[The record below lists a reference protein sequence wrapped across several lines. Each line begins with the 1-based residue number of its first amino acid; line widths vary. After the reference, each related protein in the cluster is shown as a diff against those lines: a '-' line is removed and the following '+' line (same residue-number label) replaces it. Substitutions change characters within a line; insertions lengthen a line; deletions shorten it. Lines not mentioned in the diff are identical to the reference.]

1 MTDTDRR
8 TFLSALGAA
17 TTAAALPRAWSE
29 EPNQRGSDY
38 TLAAYYFGNYHIDP
52 RNEAAH
58 GPGWTEW
65 RIVQQARPRFTGHAQ
80 PKSPLWGY
88 EDESDPTVFERKIR
102 AASNAGLAAF
112 IFDWYWY
119 NDGPFLQGAL
129 EKGYLAAA
137 NRDELKFAIMWANH
151 NWLDIHPAKLTAPG
165 HLQFPGA
172 VTIDTFRRMTDH
184 IVSAYFSVPS
194 YWKID
199 NCPYFSI
206 YELYRFVEGMGG
218 VHEAANALQ
227 EFREKTKAAGFRDL
241 HINAITWGVE
251 QPPSLTDAYD
261 AKGASNGKSLLEDLQ
276 IDSTTSYV
284 WIHHAK
290 MNSFPVTQYEELAQG
305 YYQYR
310 SCAAARFGKPYFP
323 NVSMGW
329 DSSPR
334 ACQADIYVEKEYPF
348 LPVVQ
353 GNTPEAFAD
362 ALRSAKTFLDE
373 TPELQHKILTI
384 NSWNEWTEGSYLEP
398 DTQTKYEY
406 LDQIKKVFPR
416 PKRS

>member
-1 MTDTDRR
+1 MTDKDRR
-8 TFLSALGAA
+8 AFLGTLGATA
-17 TTAAALPRAWSE
+17 AAAALPRARSE
-29 EPNQRGSDY
+29 KPDQRASDY

-65 RIVQQARPRFTGHAQ
+65 RLVQQARPRFAGHAQ
-80 PKSPLWGY
+80 PKTPLWGY
-88 EDESDPTVFERKIR
+88 EDESDPTVFERKIK
-102 AASNAGLAAF
+102 AASNAGLSAF

-129 EKGYLAAA
+129 EQGYLGAA
-137 NRDELKFAIMWANH
+137 NKDELKFAIMWANH
-151 NWLDIHPAKLTAPG
+151 DWLDIHPAKLTAPG

-172 VTIDTFRRMTDH
+172 VTIDTFRRLTDH
-184 IVSAYFSVPS
+184 IVGTYFSVPS
-194 YWKID
+194 YWSID
-199 NCPYFSI
+199 RCPYFSI
-206 YELYRFVEGMGG
+206 YELYKFVDCMGG
-218 VHEAANALQ
+218 VREAANALQ
-227 EFREKTKAAGFRDL
+227 EFRKKTRAAGFRDL
-241 HINAITWGVE
+241 HINAVSWGVE
-251 QPPSLTDAYD
+251 RPPEPTDASD
-261 AKGASNGKSLLEDLQ
+261 IRNSSNIKGVLDDLQ

-290 MNSFPVTQYEELAQG
+290 MNNFPVTQYESLAQG

-310 SCAAARFGKPYFP
+310 ASAADRLGRPYFP

-334 ACQADIYVEKEYPF
+334 ACQSDIYIEKEYPF

-353 GNTPEAFAD
+353 GNTPEAFGG
-362 ALRSAKTFLDE
+362 ALRSAKQFLDE
-373 TPELQHKILTI
+373 TPELGRKVLTI

-398 DTQTKYEY
+398 DTQTKYGY
-406 LDQIKKVFPR
+406 LDQIRKVFPR
-416 PKRS
+416 PTRS